1 MDNIGVRSTLYNKS
15 IKMIHWNHSERNY
28 ASIEMGRK
36 TMKERFE
43 IYDGSAEAKKA
54 KGKSKNLSGFHPLF
68 TASARRSI
76 ALDALKIWLLLGF
89 VVGVVTGIATGA
101 GAVSVLLG
109 LLIAAVICFGFRDDV
124 YKKVY
129 GSEHDRGQL
138 PLPEGMSWEEAVDR
152 IRREFANPD
161 VEQVTDTAD
170 AVTFYSKKRGTYQ
183 LKNTADGLKM
193 TILTKPSKSSKKEYL
208 YAVFSSVLLSQV
220 IAILYPEKIS
230 AEQVEEEKAAVR
242 KLFGAHKMPLVIEL
256 AITAAFVAFAAY
268 VLYTTLY
275 SDSARSKGISDSY
288 LNVFPSEAIV
298 GEVLD
303 DFFADGK
310 WDNYEQNGVTYVSY
324 TGIGQNTQTGE
335 KIVIGIYF
343 KLNSDKTFGI
353 DRMTWNGDTMN
364 TLEQL
369 GVISALNDSYRES
382 HGLAS
387 SNALDS
393 AFDELENALDDALAD
408 SSSSVSMAEP
418 ESETVSTSVTE
429 SVPYTETADA
439 YDADDVFPAAT
450 RFDEQ
455 VTSTNGMDT
464 YSKLAGEISVDYNH
478 YDELTEEIKEYFLSY
493 GPYFRTAWLNAMY
506 TDIYEDTGRYGNAT
520 ALYDFVKYMSFYDEI
535 TSYYDPAPMSQ
546 AFHDVILSMEDQIYV
561 DTATDREAA
570 PYVDEVIQTA
580 EANGAE
586 LQIW

>member
-1 MDNIGVRSTLYNKS
+1 
-15 IKMIHWNHSERNY
+15 
-28 ASIEMGRK
+28 
-36 TMKERFE
+36 MKELFE

-54 KGKSKNLSGFHPLF
+54 KRKSKNLSGFHPLF
-68 TASARRSI
+68 TAEARRSI

-89 VVGVVTGIATGA
+89 IVGIVTGVATGA
-101 GAVSVLLG
+101 GAVSVFLG
-109 LLIAAVICFGFRDDV
+109 LLIAAVIYFGFRDDV

-129 GSEHDRGQL
+129 GPEHDRGHL

-152 IRREFANPD
+152 IRRGFANPD
-161 VEQVTDTAD
+161 IEQVTDTAD
-170 AVTFYSKKRGTYQ
+170 AMTFYSKKRGTYQ
-183 LKNTADGLKM
+183 LQNTADGLKM

-208 YAVFSSVLLSQV
+208 YAVFSSILLSQV

-288 LNVFPSEAIV
+288 LNVFPSEATV

-335 KIVIGIYF
+335 KIEISIYF

-393 AFDELENALDDALAD
+393 AFDELENALDDAFAD
-408 SSSSVSMAEP
+408 SASSEAEP
-418 ESETVSTSVTE
+418 ESVSVAE

-464 YSKLAGEISVDYNH
+464 YSKLAGEISANH
-478 YDELTEEIKEYFLSY
+478 NGYEELTEEQREYFLSY
-493 GPYFRTAWLNAMY
+493 GSYFQTAWLNAMY
-506 TDIYEDTGRYGNAT
+506 TDIYEDTGRYGNAV
-520 ALYDFVKYMSFYDEI
+520 AWVDFVNYLYFYDEVTNYCAI
-535 TSYYDPAPMSQ
+535 
-546 AFHDVILSMEDQIYV
+546 
-561 DTATDREAA
+561 TDRIMEFQEIEFDFDDEYDTDTVTDIQAA
-570 PYVDEVIQTA
+570 FYVDEIIQTA

>member
-1 MDNIGVRSTLYNKS
+1 
-15 IKMIHWNHSERNY
+15 
-28 ASIEMGRK
+28 
-36 TMKERFE
+36 MKELFE

-76 ALDALKIWLLLGF
+76 ALDGLKIWLLLGF
-89 VVGVVTGIATGA
+89 VVGVVTGVATGA
-101 GAVSVLLG
+101 GAVSVFLG
-109 LLIAAVICFGFRDDV
+109 LLIAAVIYFGFRDDV

-129 GSEHDRGQL
+129 GPEHDRGQL

-152 IRREFANPD
+152 IRRGFANPE

-170 AVTFYSKKRGTYQ
+170 AMTFYSKKRGTYQ

-230 AEQVEEEKAAVR
+230 TEQVEEEKAAVR

-268 VLYTTLY
+268 VLYTMLY

-288 LNVFPSEAIV
+288 LNLFPAEATV

-303 DFFADGK
+303 DFFTDGK

-335 KIVIGIYF
+335 KIEISIYF
-343 KLNSDKTFGI
+343 KLNNDKTFGI

-382 HGLAS
+382 HDLAS

-393 AFDELENALDDALAD
+393 AFDELENALDEALTD
-408 SSSSVSMAEP
+408 SASSEAAP
-418 ESETVSTSVTE
+418 ESEAVSTSVTE

-455 VTSTNGMDT
+455 ATSTNGMDT
-464 YSKLAGEISVDYNH
+464 YSKLAGEISVEYNH

>member
-1 MDNIGVRSTLYNKS
+1 
-15 IKMIHWNHSERNY
+15 
-28 ASIEMGRK
+28 
-36 TMKERFE
+36 MKERFE

-54 KGKSKNLSGFHPLF
+54 KGKSKNLSGFHLLF
-68 TASARRSI
+68 TAAARRSI

-89 VVGVVTGIATGA
+89 VVGVVTGVATGA
-101 GAVSVLLG
+101 GAVSVFLG
-109 LLIAAVICFGFRDDV
+109 LLIAAVIYFGFRDDV

-129 GSEHDRGQL
+129 GPEHDRGQL

-152 IRREFANPD
+152 IRRGFANPD

-170 AVTFYSKKRGTYQ
+170 AMTFYSKKRGTYQ

-220 IAILYPEKIS
+220 IAILYPEKIP

-256 AITAAFVAFAAY
+256 AITAAFIAFAVY
-268 VLYTTLY
+268 MLYPVLY
-275 SDSARSKGISDSY
+275 SDSARSKGVSDSH
-288 LNVFPSEAIV
+288 LNGFPAEATV

-303 DFFADGK
+303 DFFSDGK

-335 KIVIGIYF
+335 KIEISIYF
-343 KLNSDKTFGI
+343 KLNNDKTFGI

-393 AFDELENALDDALAD
+393 AFDELENALDEALTD
-408 SSSSVSMAEP
+408 SASSEAAP
-418 ESETVSTSVTE
+418 ESEAVSTSVTE

-455 VTSTNGMDT
+455 ATSTNGMDT
-464 YSKLAGEISVDYNH
+464 YSKLAGEISVEYNH

>member
-1 MDNIGVRSTLYNKS
+1 
-15 IKMIHWNHSERNY
+15 
-28 ASIEMGRK
+28 
-36 TMKERFE
+36 MKELFE

-68 TASARRSI
+68 TAAARRSI

-89 VVGVVTGIATGA
+89 IVGVATGVATGA

-109 LLIAAVICFGFRDDV
+109 LFIAAVIYFGFRDDV

-129 GSEHDRGQL
+129 GPEHDRGHL

-152 IRREFANPD
+152 IRRGFANPN

-193 TILTKPSKSSKKEYL
+193 TILTKPSKNSKKEYL

-242 KLFGAHKMPLVIEL
+242 KLFSAHKMPLVIEL

-275 SDSARSKGISDSY
+275 SDSARSKCISDSY
-288 LNVFPSEAIV
+288 LNLFPAEATV

-303 DFFADGK
+303 DFFTDGK

-335 KIVIGIYF
+335 KIEISIYF
-343 KLNSDKTFGI
+343 KLNNDKTFGI
-353 DRMTWNGDTMN
+353 DRMTWNGDAMN

-393 AFDELENALDDALAD
+393 AFDELENALDEALTD
-408 SSSSVSMAEP
+408 SASSEAAP
-418 ESETVSTSVTE
+418 ESEAVSTSVTE

-455 VTSTNGMDT
+455 ATSTNGMDT
-464 YSKLAGEISVDYNH
+464 YSKLAGEISVEYNH

>member
-1 MDNIGVRSTLYNKS
+1 
-15 IKMIHWNHSERNY
+15 
-28 ASIEMGRK
+28 
-36 TMKERFE
+36 MKELFE

-68 TASARRSI
+68 TAAARRSI
-76 ALDALKIWLLLGF
+76 ALDSLKIWLLLGF
-89 VVGVVTGIATGA
+89 IVGVVTGIATGA
-101 GAVSVLLG
+101 GAVSVFLG
-109 LLIAAVICFGFRDDV
+109 LLIAAVIYFGFRNDV

-129 GSEHDRGQL
+129 GPEHDRGHL

-152 IRREFANPD
+152 IRRGFANPD

-170 AVTFYSKKRGTYQ
+170 AMTFYSKKRGTYQ
-183 LKNTADGLKM
+183 LQNTADGLKM

-208 YAVFSSVLLSQV
+208 YAVFSSILLSQV

-230 AEQVEEEKAAVR
+230 AEQVEEEKAAVW

-288 LNVFPSEAIV
+288 LNVFPSEATV

-335 KIVIGIYF
+335 KIEISIYF

-393 AFDELENALDDALAD
+393 AFDELENALDDAFAD
-408 SSSSVSMAEP
+408 SASSEAEP
-418 ESETVSTSVTE
+418 ESVSVAE

-464 YSKLAGEISVDYNH
+464 YSKLAGEISANH
-478 YDELTEEIKEYFLSY
+478 NGYEELTEEQREYFLSY
-493 GPYFRTAWLNAMY
+493 GSYFQTAWLNAMY
-506 TDIYEDTGRYGNAT
+506 TDIYEDTGRYGNAV
-520 ALYDFVKYMSFYDEI
+520 AWVDFVNYLYFYDEVTNYCAI
-535 TSYYDPAPMSQ
+535 
-546 AFHDVILSMEDQIYV
+546 
-561 DTATDREAA
+561 TDRIMEFQEIEFDFDDEYDTDTVTDIQAA
-570 PYVDEVIQTA
+570 FYVDEIIQTA

>member
-1 MDNIGVRSTLYNKS
+1 
-15 IKMIHWNHSERNY
+15 
-28 ASIEMGRK
+28 
-36 TMKERFE
+36 MKELFE

-76 ALDALKIWLLLGF
+76 ALDGLKIWLLLGF
-89 VVGVVTGIATGA
+89 VVGVVTGVATGA
-101 GAVSVLLG
+101 GAVSVFLG
-109 LLIAAVICFGFRDDV
+109 LLIAAVIYFGFRDDV

-129 GSEHDRGQL
+129 GPEHDRGQL
-138 PLPEGMSWEEAVDR
+138 PLPEGMSWEEDVDR
-152 IRREFANPD
+152 IRRGFANPD

-170 AVTFYSKKRGTYQ
+170 AMTFYSKKRGTYQ

-230 AEQVEEEKAAVR
+230 TEQVEEEKAAVR

-268 VLYTTLY
+268 VLYTMLY
-275 SDSARSKGISDSY
+275 SDSARAKGISDSY
-288 LNVFPSEAIV
+288 LNLFPAEATV

-303 DFFADGK
+303 DFFTDGK

-335 KIVIGIYF
+335 KIEISIYF
-343 KLNSDKTFGI
+343 KLNNDKTFGI

-382 HGLAS
+382 HDLAS

-393 AFDELENALDDALAD
+393 AFDELENALDEAFTD
-408 SSSSVSMAEP
+408 SASSEAAP
-418 ESETVSTSVTE
+418 ESEAVSTSVTE

-455 VTSTNGMDT
+455 ATSTNGMDT
-464 YSKLAGEISVDYNH
+464 YSKLAGEISVEYNH

>member
-1 MDNIGVRSTLYNKS
+1 
-15 IKMIHWNHSERNY
+15 
-28 ASIEMGRK
+28 
-36 TMKERFE
+36 MKERFE

-89 VVGVVTGIATGA
+89 VVGVVTGVATGA

-109 LLIAAVICFGFRDDV
+109 LLIAAVIYFGFRDDV

-129 GSEHDRGQL
+129 GPEHDRSHL

-152 IRREFANPD
+152 IRRGFANPD

-170 AVTFYSKKRGTYQ
+170 AMTFYSKKRGTYQ
-183 LKNTADGLKM
+183 LQNTADGLKM

-208 YAVFSSVLLSQV
+208 YAVFSSILLSQV

-268 VLYTTLY
+268 VLYTALY

-288 LNVFPSEAIV
+288 LNVFPSEATV

-335 KIVIGIYF
+335 KIEISIYF

-393 AFDELENALDDALAD
+393 AFDELENALDDAFAD
-408 SSSSVSMAEP
+408 SASSEAEP
-418 ESETVSTSVTE
+418 ESVSVAE

-464 YSKLAGEISVDYNH
+464 YSKLAGEISANH
-478 YDELTEEIKEYFLSY
+478 NGYEELTEEQREYFLSY
-493 GPYFRTAWLNAMY
+493 GSYFQTAWLNAMY
-506 TDIYEDTGRYGNAT
+506 TDIYEDTGRYGNAV
-520 ALYDFVKYMSFYDEI
+520 AWVDFVNYLYFYDEVTNYCAI
-535 TSYYDPAPMSQ
+535 
-546 AFHDVILSMEDQIYV
+546 
-561 DTATDREAA
+561 TDRIMEFQEIEFDFDDEYDTDTVTDIQAA
-570 PYVDEVIQTA
+570 FYVDEIIQTA

>member
-1 MDNIGVRSTLYNKS
+1 
-15 IKMIHWNHSERNY
+15 
-28 ASIEMGRK
+28 
-36 TMKERFE
+36 MKELFE

-76 ALDALKIWLLLGF
+76 ALDGLKIWLLLGF
-89 VVGVVTGIATGA
+89 VVGVVTGVATGA
-101 GAVSVLLG
+101 GAVSVFLG
-109 LLIAAVICFGFRDDV
+109 LLIAAVIYFGFRDDV

-129 GSEHDRGQL
+129 GPEHDRGQL

-152 IRREFANPD
+152 IRRGFANPD

-170 AVTFYSKKRGTYQ
+170 AMTFYSKKRGTYQ

-230 AEQVEEEKAAVR
+230 TEQVEEEKAAVR

-268 VLYTTLY
+268 VLYTMLY

-288 LNVFPSEAIV
+288 LNLFPAEATV

-303 DFFADGK
+303 DFFTDGK

-335 KIVIGIYF
+335 KIEISIYF
-343 KLNSDKTFGI
+343 KLNNDKTFGI

-382 HGLAS
+382 HDLAS

-393 AFDELENALDDALAD
+393 AFDELENALDEALTD
-408 SSSSVSMAEP
+408 SASSEAAP
-418 ESETVSTSVTE
+418 ESEAVSTSVTE

-455 VTSTNGMDT
+455 ATSTNGMDT
-464 YSKLAGEISVDYNH
+464 YSKLAGEISVEYNH

>member
-1 MDNIGVRSTLYNKS
+1 
-15 IKMIHWNHSERNY
+15 
-28 ASIEMGRK
+28 
-36 TMKERFE
+36 MKERFE

-68 TASARRSI
+68 TAAARRSI
-76 ALDALKIWLLLGF
+76 ALDSLKIWLLLGF
-89 VVGVVTGIATGA
+89 IVGVVTGIATGA
-101 GAVSVLLG
+101 GAVSVFLG
-109 LLIAAVICFGFRDDV
+109 LLIAAVIYFGFRDDV

-129 GSEHDRGQL
+129 GPEHDRGHL

-152 IRREFANPD
+152 IRRGFANPD

-230 AEQVEEEKAAVR
+230 AEQAEEEKAAVR

-268 VLYTTLY
+268 VLYTALY

-288 LNVFPSEAIV
+288 LNVFPSEATV

-369 GVISALNDSYRES
+369 GVISALNDSYREF

-393 AFDELENALDDALAD
+393 AFDELENALDEALTD
-408 SSSSVSMAEP
+408 SASSEAAP
-418 ESETVSTSVTE
+418 DSEAVSTSVTE

-464 YSKLAGEISVDYNH
+464 YSNLAGDIMVHHNDYE
-478 YDELTEEIKEYFLSY
+478 ELTEEQKEYFLSY
-493 GPYFRTAWLNAMY
+493 GTYFRTAWLNAMY

-520 ALYDFVKYMSFYDEI
+520 ALYDFVNYMNFYDAI
-535 TSYYDPAPMSQ
+535 TSYYDPDPMSQ
-546 AFHDVILSMEDQIYV
+546 AFHDVILSIEDQIYV
-561 DTATDREAA
+561 DTATDCEAA

-586 LQIW
+586 IQIW

>member
-1 MDNIGVRSTLYNKS
+1 
-15 IKMIHWNHSERNY
+15 
-28 ASIEMGRK
+28 
-36 TMKERFE
+36 MKELFE

-76 ALDALKIWLLLGF
+76 ALDGLKIWLLLGF
-89 VVGVVTGIATGA
+89 VVGVVTGVATGA
-101 GAVSVLLG
+101 GAVSVFLG
-109 LLIAAVICFGFRDDV
+109 LLIAAVIYFGFRDDV

-129 GSEHDRGQL
+129 GPEHDRGQL

-152 IRREFANPD
+152 IRRGFANPD

-170 AVTFYSKKRGTYQ
+170 AMTFYSKKRGTYQ

-230 AEQVEEEKAAVR
+230 TEQVEEEKAAVR

-268 VLYTTLY
+268 VLYTMLY

-288 LNVFPSEAIV
+288 LNLFPAEATV

-303 DFFADGK
+303 DFFTDGK

-335 KIVIGIYF
+335 KIEISIYF
-343 KLNSDKTFGI
+343 KLNNDKTFGI

-382 HGLAS
+382 HDLAS

-393 AFDELENALDDALAD
+393 AFDELENALDEALTD
-408 SSSSVSMAEP
+408 SASSEAAP
-418 ESETVSTSVTE
+418 ESEAVSTSVTE

-439 YDADDVFPAAT
+439 YDADDVFPAAI

-455 VTSTNGMDT
+455 ATSTNGMDT
-464 YSKLAGEISVDYNH
+464 YSKLAGEISVEYNH

>member
-1 MDNIGVRSTLYNKS
+1 
-15 IKMIHWNHSERNY
+15 
-28 ASIEMGRK
+28 
-36 TMKERFE
+36 MKELFE

-76 ALDALKIWLLLGF
+76 ALDSLKIWLLLGF
-89 VVGVVTGIATGA
+89 VVGVVTGVATGA

-109 LLIAAVICFGFRDDV
+109 LLIAAVIYFGFRDDV

-129 GSEHDRGQL
+129 GPEHDRGQL

-152 IRREFANPD
+152 IRRGFANLD

-288 LNVFPSEAIV
+288 LNVFPSEATV

-335 KIVIGIYF
+335 KIEISIYF
-343 KLNSDKTFGI
+343 KLNNDKTFGI

-387 SNALDS
+387 SNALNS
-393 AFDELENALDDALAD
+393 AFDELENALDEALTD
-408 SSSSVSMAEP
+408 SASSEAAP
-418 ESETVSTSVTE
+418 ESEAVSTSVTE

-464 YSKLAGEISVDYNH
+464 YSKLAGEISVEYNH

-561 DTATDREAA
+561 DTATDREAT

>member
-1 MDNIGVRSTLYNKS
+1 
-15 IKMIHWNHSERNY
+15 
-28 ASIEMGRK
+28 
-36 TMKERFE
+36 MKELFE

-89 VVGVVTGIATGA
+89 IVGIVTGVATGA
-101 GAVSVLLG
+101 GAVSVFLG
-109 LLIAAVICFGFRDDV
+109 LLIAAVIYFGFRDDV

-129 GSEHDRGQL
+129 GPEHDRGQL

-152 IRREFANPD
+152 IRRGFANPD
-161 VEQVTDTAD
+161 IEQVTDTAD
-170 AVTFYSKKRGTYQ
+170 AMTFYSKKRGTYQ

-275 SDSARSKGISDSY
+275 SDSARSKCISDSY
-288 LNVFPSEAIV
+288 LNLFPAEATV

-303 DFFADGK
+303 DFFTDGK

-335 KIVIGIYF
+335 KIEISIYF
-343 KLNSDKTFGI
+343 KLNNDKTFGI

-393 AFDELENALDDALAD
+393 AFDELENALDEALTD
-408 SSSSVSMAEP
+408 SASSEAAP
-418 ESETVSTSVTE
+418 ESEAVSTSVTE

-455 VTSTNGMDT
+455 ATSTNGMDT
-464 YSKLAGEISVDYNH
+464 YSKLAGEISANH
-478 YDELTEEIKEYFLSY
+478 NGYEELTEEQREYFLSY
-493 GPYFRTAWLNAMY
+493 GSYFQTAWLNAMY
-506 TDIYEDTGRYGNAT
+506 TDIYEDTGRYGNAV
-520 ALYDFVKYMSFYDEI
+520 AWVDFVNYLYFYDEVTNYCAI
-535 TSYYDPAPMSQ
+535 
-546 AFHDVILSMEDQIYV
+546 
-561 DTATDREAA
+561 TDRIMEFQEIEFDFDDEYDTDTVTDIQAA
-570 PYVDEVIQTA
+570 SYVDEVIQTA

>member
-1 MDNIGVRSTLYNKS
+1 
-15 IKMIHWNHSERNY
+15 
-28 ASIEMGRK
+28 
-36 TMKERFE
+36 MKERFE

-68 TASARRSI
+68 TAAARRSI

-89 VVGVVTGIATGA
+89 IVGVVTGVATGA
-101 GAVSVLLG
+101 GAVSVFLG
-109 LLIAAVICFGFRDDV
+109 LLIAAVIYFGFRDDV

-129 GSEHDRGQL
+129 GPEHDRGQL

-152 IRREFANPD
+152 IRRGFANPD
-161 VEQVTDTAD
+161 VEQATDTAD
-170 AVTFYSKKRGTYQ
+170 AMTFYSKKRGTYQ

-242 KLFGAHKMPLVIEL
+242 KMFGAHKMPLVIEL

-275 SDSARSKGISDSY
+275 SDSARSKCISDSY
-288 LNVFPSEAIV
+288 LNLFPEEATV

-303 DFFADGK
+303 DFFTDGK

-335 KIVIGIYF
+335 KIEISIYF
-343 KLNSDKTFGI
+343 KLNNDKTFGI

-382 HGLAS
+382 HDLAS

-393 AFDELENALDDALAD
+393 AFDELENALDEALTD
-408 SSSSVSMAEP
+408 SASSEAAP
-418 ESETVSTSVTE
+418 ESEAVSTSVTE

-439 YDADDVFPAAT
+439 YDADDVFSAAT

-455 VTSTNGMDT
+455 ATSTNGMDT
-464 YSKLAGEISVDYNH
+464 YSKLAGEISVEYNH

>member
-1 MDNIGVRSTLYNKS
+1 
-15 IKMIHWNHSERNY
+15 
-28 ASIEMGRK
+28 
-36 TMKERFE
+36 MKERFE

-68 TASARRSI
+68 TAAARRSI

-89 VVGVVTGIATGA
+89 VVGVVTGVATGA

-109 LLIAAVICFGFRDDV
+109 LLIAAVIYFGFRDDV

-129 GSEHDRGQL
+129 GPEHDRGQL

-152 IRREFANPD
+152 IRRGFANPD

-170 AVTFYSKKRGTYQ
+170 AMTFYSKKRGTYQ

-193 TILTKPSKSSKKEYL
+193 TILTRSSKSSKKEYL

-288 LNVFPSEAIV
+288 LNVFPSEATV

-335 KIVIGIYF
+335 KIEISIYF

-393 AFDELENALDDALAD
+393 AFDELENALDDAFAD
-408 SSSSVSMAEP
+408 SASSEAEP
-418 ESETVSTSVTE
+418 ESVSVAE

-464 YSKLAGEISVDYNH
+464 YSKLAGEISANH
-478 YDELTEEIKEYFLSY
+478 NGYEELTEEQREYFLSY
-493 GPYFRTAWLNAMY
+493 GSYFQTAWLNAMY
-506 TDIYEDTGRYGNAT
+506 TDIYEDTGRYGNAV
-520 ALYDFVKYMSFYDEI
+520 AWVDFVNYLYFYDEVTNYCAI
-535 TSYYDPAPMSQ
+535 
-546 AFHDVILSMEDQIYV
+546 
-561 DTATDREAA
+561 TDRIMEFQEIEFDFDDEYDTDTVTDIQAA
-570 PYVDEVIQTA
+570 FYVDEIIQTA

>member
-1 MDNIGVRSTLYNKS
+1 
-15 IKMIHWNHSERNY
+15 
-28 ASIEMGRK
+28 
-36 TMKERFE
+36 MKELFE

-68 TASARRSI
+68 TAAARRSI

-89 VVGVVTGIATGA
+89 IVGVATGVATGA

-109 LLIAAVICFGFRDDV
+109 LFIAAVIYFGFRDDV

-129 GSEHDRGQL
+129 GPEHDRGHL

-152 IRREFANPD
+152 IRRGFANPD

-193 TILTKPSKSSKKEYL
+193 TILTKTSKNSKKEYL

-242 KLFGAHKMPLVIEL
+242 KLFSAHKMPLVIEL

-275 SDSARSKGISDSY
+275 SDSARSKCISDSY
-288 LNVFPSEAIV
+288 LNLFPAEATV

-303 DFFADGK
+303 DFFTDGK

-335 KIVIGIYF
+335 KIEISIYF
-343 KLNSDKTFGI
+343 KLNNDKTFGI

-382 HGLAS
+382 HDLAS

-393 AFDELENALDDALAD
+393 AFDELENALDEALTD
-408 SSSSVSMAEP
+408 SASSEAAP
-418 ESETVSTSVTE
+418 ESEAVSTSVTE

-455 VTSTNGMDT
+455 ATSTNGMDT
-464 YSKLAGEISVDYNH
+464 YSKLAGEISVEYNH

>member
-1 MDNIGVRSTLYNKS
+1 
-15 IKMIHWNHSERNY
+15 
-28 ASIEMGRK
+28 
-36 TMKERFE
+36 MKERFE

-54 KGKSKNLSGFHPLF
+54 KGKSKNLGGFHPLF

-89 VVGVVTGIATGA
+89 VVGVVTGVATGA

-109 LLIAAVICFGFRDDV
+109 LLIAAVIYFGFRDDV

-129 GSEHDRGQL
+129 GPEHDRGQL

-152 IRREFANPD
+152 IRRGFANPD

-170 AVTFYSKKRGTYQ
+170 AMTFYSKKRGTYQ

-288 LNVFPSEAIV
+288 LNVFPSEATV

-310 WDNYEQNGVTYVSY
+310 WDNYEQTGVTYVSY

-418 ESETVSTSVTE
+418 ESET
-429 SVPYTETADA
+429 YTEDTDSDNSAQT
-439 YDADDVFPAAT
+439 AT
-450 RFDEQ
+450 RSDRK
-455 VTSTNGMDT
+455 VVSTNGMDT
-464 YSKLAGEISVDYNH
+464 YSELSGEISVDVNSY
-478 YDELTEEIKEYFLSY
+478 EFGEMPESTKEYYLSY
-493 GPYFRTAWLNAMY
+493 GSDFKTAWLNAMY
-506 TDIYEDTGRYGNAT
+506 TDVYEYSGKYSNLD
-520 ALYDFVKYMSFYDEI
+520 ALSRFIEYLKFYDEATDYMEVEGMI
-535 TSYYDPAPMSQ
+535 QDLHEIWYD
-546 AFHDVILSMEDQIYV
+546 FDIETLTEEDAGVYV
-561 DTATDREAA
+561 DR
-570 PYVDEVIQTA
+570 VIQMA

-586 LQIW
+586 IQIW

>member
-1 MDNIGVRSTLYNKS
+1 
-15 IKMIHWNHSERNY
+15 
-28 ASIEMGRK
+28 
-36 TMKERFE
+36 MKELFE
-43 IYDGSAEAKKA
+43 IYDGSAKAKKA

-89 VVGVVTGIATGA
+89 IVGIVTGVATGA

-109 LLIAAVICFGFRDDV
+109 VLIAAVIYFGFRDDV

-129 GSEHDRGQL
+129 GPEHDRGQL
-138 PLPEGMSWEEAVDR
+138 PLPDGMSWEEAVDR
-152 IRREFANPD
+152 IRRGFANPD

-170 AVTFYSKKRGTYQ
+170 AMTFYSKKRGTYQ

-288 LNVFPSEAIV
+288 LNVFPSEATV

-310 WDNYEQNGVTYVSY
+310 WENYEQDGVTFVHYSGECV
-324 TGIGQNTQTGE
+324 NTQTGE
-335 KIVIGIYF
+335 EIIMGIYF
-343 KLNSDKTFGI
+343 KLKEDKSFSI
-353 DRMTWNGDTMN
+353 DRMTMDGETMN
-364 TLEQL
+364 LLEQYAVL
-369 GVISALNDSYRES
+369 SKISDSYCKD
-382 HGLAS
+382 HGIAS
-387 SNALDS
+387 SNALEGS
-393 AFDELENALDDALAD
+393 LDELENALNDALAD

-418 ESETVSTSVTE
+418 ESET
-429 SVPYTETADA
+429 YTEDTDSDNSAQT
-439 YDADDVFPAAT
+439 AT
-450 RFDEQ
+450 RSDRK
-455 VTSTNGMDT
+455 VVSTNGMDT
-464 YSKLAGEISVDYNH
+464 YSELSGEISVDVNSY
-478 YDELTEEIKEYFLSY
+478 EFGEMSESTKEYYLSY
-493 GPYFRTAWLNAMY
+493 GSDFKTAWLNAMY
-506 TDIYEDTGRYGNAT
+506 TDVYEYSGKYSNLD
-520 ALYDFVKYMSFYDEI
+520 ALSRFIEYLKFYDEA
-535 TSYYDPAPMSQ
+535 TYY
-546 AFHDVILSMEDQIYV
+546 MEVEGMIQDLHEIWYDFDIETLTEEDAGVYV
-561 DTATDREAA
+561 DR
-570 PYVDEVIQTA
+570 VIQMA

-586 LQIW
+586 IQIW

>member
-1 MDNIGVRSTLYNKS
+1 
-15 IKMIHWNHSERNY
+15 
-28 ASIEMGRK
+28 
-36 TMKERFE
+36 MKERFE
-43 IYDGSAEAKKA
+43 IYDGSVEAKKA

-76 ALDALKIWLLLGF
+76 ALDGLKIWLLLGF

-109 LLIAAVICFGFRDDV
+109 VLIAAVIYFGFRDDV

-129 GSEHDRGQL
+129 GPEHDRGQL

-288 LNVFPSEAIV
+288 LNVFPSEATV

-303 DFFADGK
+303 DFFANGK
-310 WDNYEQNGVTYVSY
+310 WENYEQDGVTFVHYS
-324 TGIGQNTQTGE
+324 GECANTQTGE
-335 KIVIGIYF
+335 KIIMGFYF
-343 KLNSDKTFGI
+343 KLEDDSFSI
-353 DRMTWNGDTMN
+353 DRMTWAGETMN
-364 TLEQL
+364 LLERYAVL
-369 GVISALNDSYRES
+369 SKIGESYCQN
-382 HGLAS
+382 HGIAS
-387 SNALDS
+387 SNALDD

-408 SSSSVSMAEP
+408 SSSVNSVSTAEPVSEP
-418 ESETVSTSVTE
+418 ESET
-429 SVPYTETADA
+429 Y
-439 YDADDVFPAAT
+439 ADDTTSNTSTRTAT
-450 RFDEQ
+450 RSDHMLIG
-455 VTSTNGMDT
+455 TNGVDT
-464 YSKLAGEISVDYNH
+464 YSELSGDISVDINH
-478 YDELTEEIKEYFLSY
+478 YEIGEMPASTKEYYLSY
-493 GPYFRTAWLNAMY
+493 GNDFDTAWLNAMY
-506 TDIYEDTGRYGNAT
+506 TDVYVYSGKYSNLDAWDQFTRYIA
-520 ALYDFVKYMSFYDEI
+520 FYDEVVD
-535 TSYYDPAPMSQ
+535 YDNERAPAPELYDVYYAYDP
-546 AFHDVILSMEDQIYV
+546 
-561 DTATDREAA
+561 DTEEEAGQC
-570 PYVDEVIQTA
+570 VDEVIRIA
-580 EANGAE
+580 EESGAE
-586 LQIW
+586 IQFY

>member
-1 MDNIGVRSTLYNKS
+1 
-15 IKMIHWNHSERNY
+15 
-28 ASIEMGRK
+28 
-36 TMKERFE
+36 MKELFE

-68 TASARRSI
+68 TAAARRSI

-89 VVGVVTGIATGA
+89 IVGVATGVATGA

-109 LLIAAVICFGFRDDV
+109 LFIAAVIYFGFRDDV

-129 GSEHDRGQL
+129 GPEHDRGHL

-152 IRREFANPD
+152 IRRGFANPD

-193 TILTKPSKSSKKEYL
+193 TILTKPSKNSKKEYL

-275 SDSARSKGISDSY
+275 SDSARSKCISDSY
-288 LNVFPSEAIV
+288 LNLFPAEATV

-303 DFFADGK
+303 DFFTDGK

-324 TGIGQNTQTGE
+324 TGIGQNTQTAE
-335 KIVIGIYF
+335 KIEISIYF
-343 KLNSDKTFGI
+343 KLNNDKTFGI

-393 AFDELENALDDALAD
+393 AFDELENALDEALTD
-408 SSSSVSMAEP
+408 SASSEAAP
-418 ESETVSTSVTE
+418 ESEAVSTSVTE

-455 VTSTNGMDT
+455 ATSTNGMDT
-464 YSKLAGEISVDYNH
+464 YSKLAGEISVEYNH

-570 PYVDEVIQTA
+570 PYVEEVIQTA